1 VKKFKWALAAVALVS
16 IMSCSTPNPD
26 GIVQNGVESQMREK
40 DKYIRACYESEYKNT
55 RPKPNGLI
63 VVRITLNEDGDV
75 RDVETLEDTLKNPRL
90 INCLNY
96 IIKST
101 RFDRS
106 GVTMETFVEY
116 PFVFK
121 NAESD

>member
-1 VKKFKWALAAVALVS
+1 MALVS
-16 IMSCSTPNPD
+16 FMSCSTPNPD

-40 DKYIRACYESEYKNT
+40 DKYVRACYDSEYKGAFK
-55 RPKPNGLI
+55 KPNGLI

-75 RDVETLEDTLKNPRL
+75 RDVQTIEDTLNNPRL
-90 INCLNY
+90 VNCLSY

-101 RFDRS
+101 RFDRA

-121 NAESD
+121 NAQPE